1 MSNLVRRENRE
12 PTRQTANQN
21 GNDYRW
27 DPFRAMDAFLRWDPF
42 RSEGNLLSRGG
53 EYMPHFDVKE
63 NKGAYVLTADLPG
76 VKEEDVDV
84 SLNGN
89 LLTVSGKRE
98 DERREEGEQ
107 YYSVERSHGT
117 FSRSFSLPDGIDGG
131 GISADLKSGVL
142 TVQIPKRPESQ
153 PRKITLGKSG
163 AGQTTNEKS
172 GTAKA

>member
-12 PTRQTANQN
+12 PTRQNANE
-21 GNDYRW
+21 YRW
-27 DPFRAMDAFLRWDPF
+27 DPFRVMAAFLRCDPF

-76 VKEEDVDV
+76 VKDEDVDV

-98 DERREEGEQ
+98 DERREDGEQ

-131 GISADLKSGVL
+131 AISADLKSGVL

-153 PRKITLGKSG
+153 PRKITVGKPG
-163 AGQTTNEKS
+163 EGGMTNDKT